1 MNWKA
6 LSAEGIG
13 TFALVFLGAGAA
25 ALGIGGLVGVALAH
39 GLTVMA
45 FAYAFGAV
53 SGSHINPAVSFAMA
67 LSGALS
73 WRDTVAYWIAQF
85 LGAISAA
92 GALFFVLGGA
102 DSGLG
107 ATLPAEGVSL
117 GQTIVLEALL
127 TFFLVN
133 AIFRTTASKENNAWA
148 PLAIGGTL
156 IAAILMG
163 GPLTGASLNPA
174 RTFGPA
180 FYDGSL
186 DLLWV
191 YVVGT
196 FLGAGLAALLNR
208 WFAD

>member
-45 FAYAFGAV
+45 FAYAFGAI

-102 DSGLG
+102 ESGLG
-107 ATLPAEGVSL
+107 AGICDRGISGTHQKGVY
-117 GQTIVLEALL
+117 
-127 TFFLVN
+127 
-133 AIFRTTASKENNAWA
+133 RAWC
-148 PLAIGGTL
+148 
-156 IAAILMG
+156 
-163 GPLTGASLNPA
+163 
-174 RTFGPA
+174 
-180 FYDGSL
+180 
-186 DLLWV
+186 
-191 YVVGT
+191 
-196 FLGAGLAALLNR
+196 
-208 WFAD
+208 